1 MRSEVIPCTQ
11 ECILNQ
17 RGAAIMKT
25 QETVTIPVE
34 TVGQAYLEILRAR
47 GIKYF
52 FGNSGTDFGPIIDG
66 LAKFAADKK
75 NHPMPIT
82 VPHEFVA
89 VSMAQGYAMITGEP
103 QVVMVHVIVGTGN
116 ASAAIMNA
124 SRLNVPMIF
133 SAGRTPLTEEGLTG
147 SRSNF
152 IHWGQESFD
161 QGSLVREFT
170 RWDYERRNG
179 EQVETVV
186 DRALEMALGSPQG
199 PVYLTLPREVL
210 AQKMDS
216 ITVHPF
222 RKSQGEPLQPGAE
235 SIRRTAEILRR
246 AVKPL
251 IITGRLG
258 SDSKAVNALVSFA
271 EALAAPVV
279 TPANP
284 YVSFPNTHEFHL
296 GVSSAP
302 YIKDADVV
310 VVVESDVPWYPVQGK
325 PPDDGTVIQ
334 IARDPNYGDI
344 PIRNFPKDISLGG
357 DPKLALELLAQELR
371 SQPPDRKTLDER
383 AEKIR
388 AEHKRMRER
397 LKQKAEHGSH
407 GRPIDT
413 GWLSYCVDQV
423 RDADKIIVNDHGVV
437 QEQLSLSE
445 PATYFGGS
453 PAGGLGWGI
462 GGALGIKLA
471 HPEKTVI
478 ASMGDGTYMFNNP
491 TACHFVSKAYD
502 LPTLTI
508 VCNNAVWNST
518 KAATK
523 QVMRDGWAVST
534 DNFPLCDLK
543 PSPRYERIVSAHD
556 GYGEMVHDP
565 QELLPALKRALKVVR
580 EEKRQAVL
588 NVISGS
594 H

>member
-1 MRSEVIPCTQ
+1 MDNNKP
-11 ECILNQ
+11 
-17 RGAAIMKT
+17 
-25 QETVTIPVE
+25 VTIPVE

-66 LAKFAADKK
+66 LAKFGAEKK

-116 ASAAIMNA
+116 ASAAVMNA

-133 SAGRTPLTEEGLTG
+133 SAGRTPLTEEGMRG

-161 QGSLVREFT
+161 QGSLLREFT
-170 RWDYERRNG
+170 RWDYELRNG
-179 EQVETVV
+179 DQVEAVV
-186 DRALEMALGSPQG
+186 DRALEMALGTPQG

-216 ITVHPF
+216 VTIHPF
-222 RKSQGEPLQPGAE
+222 RKNQTEALRPSEE
-235 SIRRTAEILRR
+235 TIKRTAEILRG
-246 AVKPL
+246 ANNPL

-258 SDSKAVNALVSFA
+258 SDPTALAAMVSFA

-279 TPANP
+279 TPASP
-284 YVSFPNTHEFHL
+284 FVSFPNTHDFHL

-302 YIKDADVV
+302 YVKDADVI
-310 VVVESDVPWYPVQGK
+310 VVVEADVPWYPVQGK
-325 PPDDGTVIQ
+325 PQDSAKVIQ
-334 IARDPNYGDI
+334 IARDPNYCGI
-344 PIRNFPKDISLGG
+344 PIRNFPKDVSIGG
-357 DPKLALELLAQELR
+357 DPKLALELLAQELK
-371 SQPPDRKTLDER
+371 SQPRNEKQIADR

-388 AEHKRMRER
+388 TEHKRYRER
-397 LKQKAEHGSH
+397 VKQKAEKGS
-407 GRPIDT
+407 GARPIDT
-413 GWLSYCVDQV
+413 AWLSYCVDQV
-423 RDADKIIVNDHGVV
+423 RDKDTIIVNDHGVS
-437 QEQLSLSE
+437 QENLSLSE

-462 GGALGIKLA
+462 GGALGMKLA
-471 HPEKTVI
+471 RPEKTFI
-478 ASMGDGTYMFNNP
+478 ASCGDGTYMFNNP
-491 TACHFVSKAYD
+491 TACHFVSQAYG
-502 LPTLTI
+502 LPMLTI
-508 VCNNAVWNST
+508 VCNNAIWHST
-518 KAATK
+518 KAATQ
-523 QVMRDGWAVST
+523 QVMPDGWAVST
-534 DNFPLCDLK
+534 GNFPLCELS
-543 PSPRYERIVSAHD
+543 PSPRYEMVVAAHG
-556 GYGEMVHDP
+556 GYGEMVDDP
-565 QELLPALKRALKVVR
+565 GELPAALQRALKVVK

-588 NVISGS
+588 NVICGT

>member
-1 MRSEVIPCTQ
+1 MDTGDP
-11 ECILNQ
+11 
-17 RGAAIMKT
+17 
-25 QETVTIPVE
+25 VTIPVE
-34 TVGQAYLEILRAR
+34 TVGQAYLEVLRAR

-66 LAKFAADKK
+66 LAKFAAERKEFPK
-75 NHPMPIT
+75 PIT

-124 SRLNVPMIF
+124 SRLGVPMIF
-133 SAGRTPLTEEGLTG
+133 SAGRTPLTEEGMRG

-161 QGSLVREFT
+161 QGSLLREFT
-170 RWDYERRNG
+170 RWDYELRNG

-186 DRALEMALGSPQG
+186 DRALEMALGTPPG

-216 ITVHPF
+216 ITIHRF
-222 RKSQGEPLQPGAE
+222 RKNRGEPLQPSLE
-235 SIRRTAEILRR
+235 TIKRTAEILRG
-246 AVKPL
+246 AVNPL

-258 SDSKAVNALVSFA
+258 SDPAAVSAMVGFA

-279 TPANP
+279 TPASP
-284 YVSFPNTHEFHL
+284 FVSFPNTHDFHL
-296 GVSSAP
+296 GVSAAP

-325 PPDDGTVIQ
+325 PPENGKVIQ
-334 IARDPNYGDI
+334 IARDPNYAGI
-344 PIRNFPKDISLGG
+344 PIRNFPKDISIGG
-357 DPKLALELLAQELR
+357 DPKLALELLAQELK
-371 SQPPDRKTLDER
+371 SQPRNEKALAER

-388 AEHKRMRER
+388 AEHKRYRER
-397 LKQKAEHGSH
+397 QKQRAEKANRE
-407 GRPIDT
+407 RPIDSA
-413 GWLSYCVDQV
+413 WLSYCVDQV
-423 RDADKIIVNDHGVV
+423 RDPQTIIVNDHGVS

-445 PATYFGGS
+445 PASYFGGS

-471 HPEKTVI
+471 CPEKTVI
-478 ASMGDGTYMFNNP
+478 VAVGDGTYMFNNP

-502 LPTLTI
+502 LPMLTI
-508 VCNNAVWNST
+508 VCNNSIWHST
-518 KAATK
+518 KAATQ
-523 QVMRDGWAVST
+523 QVMPDGWAVGT
-534 DNFPLCDLK
+534 GNFPLCDLT
-543 PSPRYERIVSAHD
+543 PSPRYEKVVEAHD
-556 GYGEMVHDP
+556 GYGERVEDP
-565 QELLPALKRALKVVR
+565 QELLPALKRALKIVK

-588 NVISGS
+588 NVICGS